1 MTILHSKGLKID
13 GQELWDEGHAPSN
26 MHESHVWMPTNKI
39 DERPREEDY
48 DRDRVIQVHQ
58 NLNLSRTAELTN
70 ASAKYL
76 KQLVIIGWVMVALLL
91 LILISGAS

>member
-1 MTILHSKGLKID
+1 MFFFLLSQG
-13 GQELWDEGHAPSN
+13 PS
-26 MHESHVWMPTNKI
+26 SGPTNKI